1 MNVANLVTY
10 LRLLLIPAVI
20 ACYFASFPY
29 ANLWA
34 AILFGIA
41 SLSDWLDGYLA
52 RKYEW
57 TSEFGA
63 FLDPVADKLLVVIIL
78 IMLVSVYPNLI
89 VATGI
94 IIAREILISALREW
108 MASKGKRNVVAV
120 AYLGKVKTTV
130 QMVAIIALLLF
141 NEESAQLV
149 WQVGFYG
156 IHIAVLISV
165 YSMALY
171 FNNAWSS
178 LQED

>member
-1 MNVANLVTY
+1 
-10 LRLLLIPAVI
+10 
-20 ACYFASFPY
+20 
-29 ANLWA
+29 
-34 AILFGIA
+34 
-41 SLSDWLDGYLA
+41 
-52 RKYEW
+52 
-57 TSEFGA
+57 
-63 FLDPVADKLLVVIIL
+63 
-78 IMLVSVYPNLI
+78 MLVSVYPILI

-120 AYLGKVKTTV
+120 AYLGKVKTTA

-141 NEESAQLV
+141 NEESAHLV